1 MRVVALFCQ
10 VILSQTGVSCPF
22 PQTPTLGKKPEKW
35 HNGFAMILPVL
46 ATLAMLTHSEG
57 VGHRTKSSVVRT
69 VAPGVELIQ
78 ETTVAMEPGGPLV
91 VTVLRVDPKVKGV
104 RIEAALG
111 GGTVWGTDPT
121 LGREIPSKTV
131 AQRHAVAGINAS
143 FFPFAGNPIG
153 LHMEKG
159 ELITEP
165 TLRRTAFMVSEEGQ
179 FHFGRFGY
187 EGTVRVLGGDPRPL
201 HGLNR
206 KPGQGN
212 ELLLFSPIFAART
225 LKAANRVEAV
235 LDIGSATLK
244 PSAELTAK
252 IVSVGTDGNT
262 PLKVGTV
269 VLSGG
274 GASGEWLRE
283 QAKVGGS
290 LQLKLALSPL
300 DSLTTIDPT
309 RIREAVTGAPRI
321 VTNGHLS
328 LKLQDEKV
336 AESFSTTRHP
346 RTAVGVTI
354 NGKLLFVTVDGRQPS
369 LSRGASLKEL
379 ATILL
384 EYGAVDAVNLDG
396 GGSSAC
402 SIRGAVVNSPSEGV
416 ERPVADSLLVF
427 ANEGVMPPSSAP
439 IKLNGPSKPLHI
451 GDSFTFSLPAGVEP
465 EAAVWTCKGGIGFVS
480 QEGVFRA
487 LRPGKGTVQ
496 LWRGS
501 GSVSVSLT
509 VAKGKTDLD
518 NAAFVPKATL
528 SQIDSLVTITVANSE
543 GDRMGNEPVQ
553 VEIVGGKANK
563 TSVNTNGRGEATVKV
578 DWDTNATQRQIKLSS
593 PNKRF
598 QSVAIK
604 F

>member
-22 PQTPTLGKKPEKW
+22 PETLRLGKKPEKW
-35 HNGFAMILPVL
+35 HNRFAMILPVL
-46 ATLAMLTHSEG
+46 AALAMLIPSGE

-78 ETTVAMEPGGPLV
+78 ETTAATEPGGPLV

-111 GGTVWGTDPT
+111 GGIIWGSDPT

-165 TLRRTAFMVSEEGQ
+165 SLPRTAFVVSDEGQ

-187 EGTVRVLGGDPRPL
+187 EGTVRVPGGEPRVL

-225 LKAANRVEAV
+225 LKTANRVEAV
-235 LDIGSATLK
+235 LDIGTATLK

-252 IVSVGTDGNT
+252 VLSVGTDGNT
-262 PLKVGTV
+262 LLKAGTV

-274 GASGEWLRE
+274 GAAGEWLRD
-283 QAKVGGS
+283 QAKVGES
-290 LQLKLALSPL
+290 LQVKLALTPL
-300 DSLTTIDPT
+300 DSLTTLDPT
-309 RIREAVTGAPRI
+309 HIREAVTGAPRI

-416 ERPVADSLLVF
+416 ERPVADALLIF
-427 ANEGVMPPSSAP
+427 ANEAVMPPASAP
-439 IKLNGPSKPLHI
+439 LKLNAPTKPLHI
-451 GDSFTFSLPAGVEP
+451 GDSFTFSLPPGMEP

-480 QEGVFRA
+480 QEGIFRA
-487 LRPGKGTVQ
+487 LRPGKGSVQ

-501 GSVSVSLT
+501 ESVSVALT

-518 NAAFVPKATL
+518 NAAFIPKATL
-528 SQIDSLVTITVANSE
+528 SQNDTIVTITIANSE

-553 VEIVGGKANK
+553 VEVVGGKASK
-563 TSVNTNGRGEATVKV
+563 SSLTTNGRGEASMKV
-578 DWDTNATQRQIKLSS
+578 DWDAHSAQRQIKLSS